1 MHHKKTKHID
11 VRYHYI
17 LDIMSKIAITK
28 NFANMLMKP
37 ISVVKFKHCTDLIV
51 CVVLEKYLVKEIKK
65 DFKFR

>member
-1 MHHKKTKHID
+1 MHHKKTKHIN

-17 LDIMSKIAITK
+17 LDIMSKIAIIE
-28 NFANMLMKP
+28 NFANMLMKH

-51 CVVLEKYLVKEIKK
+51 YVVLEKYLVKEIKK